1 MFSLGSPVVIYM
13 YFMNSKTGVLTSF
26 WPFLDNSVAA
36 QHWFASKITNS
47 STQLQTTVLLFSF
60 SGLDSSR
67 DVMILRKDTF
77 LILKDMFQQSVL
89 LSSSVEINTKYKVE
103 FIMLHRMLISHNN
116 KRKHDNA

>member
-1 MFSLGSPVVIYM
+1 MFSLGSLVVIYM

-36 QHWFASKITNS
+36 QHWFASITNS

-67 DVMILRKDTF
+67 HVLVLTKDTTF
-77 LILKDMFQQSVL
+77 YILKDKFQQFYCHPQLKLTQS
-89 LSSSVEINTKYKVE
+89 TK
-103 FIMLHRMLISHNN
+103 LNL
-116 KRKHDNA
+116 

>member
-26 WPFLDNSVAA
+26 WPFLDNTLAA
-36 QHWFASKITNS
+36 QHWFASIINS

-67 DVMILRKDTF
+67 DVIILRKDTF
-77 LILKDMFQQSVL
+77 LILKDMFQQFYCHLQLKLTQS
-89 LSSSVEINTKYKVE
+89 TK
-103 FIMLHRMLISHNN
+103 LNL
-116 KRKHDNA
+116 